1 MNFNPV
7 LVFKTKNVKL
17 TGLVFS
23 NKQLTFNEHH
33 DDILKIEC
41 SCANGKKQCCYRNY
55 RRAENENSK
64 ATELYFFSLI

>member
-41 SCANGKKQCCYRNY
+41 S
-55 RRAENENSK
+55 
-64 ATELYFFSLI
+64 